1 MWSTVLLFGLKL
13 YSPGTTGRYS
23 ACLMVPHVVLDFH
36 LGKLNLHVPEYIL
49 TILLRTF
56 LGFGS
61 GVALNYAVGS
71 HFCM

>member
-1 MWSTVLLFGLKL
+1 MSH
-13 YSPGTTGRYS
+13 GTPCCFRLS
-23 ACLMVPHVVLDFH
+23 VPLDLH